1 MTRSKLA
8 LLLTATVAASAAR
21 AQDAGT
27 QAAGQ
32 QDAGTQAAGQQ
43 DAGTQAAGQQDAG
56 TQAAGQRQMSAAEQ
70 EMMQKYMQAATPG
83 PEHQKL
89 AKMAGKWKMQVT
101 AWMMPGAPPEKSDGT
116 AEFTPILGGRY
127 IRQEVKGT
135 MGGQPFEGQGTM
147 GFDNV
152 TKERFATWTDSM
164 STGLLVMR
172 GKCPAEAKKC
182 TTKGQGSDAAAGK
195 MVSFTETTTM
205 TDDDHFTFELR
216 GPGPDGKQ
224 YKMLEIKYTRQ

>member
-1 MTRSKLA
+1 MTATKVA
-8 LLLTATVAASAAR
+8 VLLTAAALAAH

-27 QAAGQ
+27 QAAR
-32 QDAGTQAAGQQ
+32 QDAGTSSAAQPH
-43 DAGTQAAGQQDAG
+43 
-56 TQAAGQRQMSAAEQ
+56 QMSAAEQ
-70 EMMQKYMQAATPG
+70 EIMEKYTKAATPG

-89 AKMAGKWKMQVT
+89 AKLAGTWKMQVT
-101 AWMMPGAPPEKSDGT
+101 AWMTPGAPPEKSEGT
-116 AEFTPILGGRY
+116 AEFKPILGGRY
-127 IRQEVKGT
+127 LVQEVKST

-152 TKERFATWTDSM
+152 TQERFATWTDNM

-172 GKCPAEAKKC
+172 GKCPADAKKC
-182 TTKGQGSDAAAGK
+182 TMRGQGSDAMAGK

-205 TDDDHFTFELR
+205 TDDNNFTFEMR

-224 YKMLEIKYTRQ
+224 YKMLEIKYARQ